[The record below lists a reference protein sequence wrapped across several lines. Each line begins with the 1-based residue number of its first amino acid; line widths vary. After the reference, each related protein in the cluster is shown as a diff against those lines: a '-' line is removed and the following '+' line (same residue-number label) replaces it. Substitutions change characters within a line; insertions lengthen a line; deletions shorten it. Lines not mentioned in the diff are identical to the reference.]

1 MKQGLTIAL
10 ILLISL
16 FYSCKNEPE
25 IIILTTSSDILSLK
39 PTNGSQTLLITSN
52 SEWNITINDSWC
64 SLSDTTGTGNKEI
77 VIFCNDNLTE
87 LSRQTTVTIN
97 SGNQSKSVII
107 KQNGGIKAF
116 DENFTDNAKNWGIK
130 NDTLAYNLIN
140 GFYNIKNTTN
150 STSYFIGTKSMTPDF
165 TGNYQIS
172 LRYLYVSGT
181 NPFGFTFANKNSEN
195 FYRFLAY
202 PNGNYNVI
210 KRSNDLSTTIISAK
224 STAITNDNSIRL
236 LKLGTHCEIYVN
248 NSLIDTFELTTP
260 FGSYVGFYSCP
271 QTEIDVDYITV
282 IQY

>member
-1 MKQGLTIAL
+1 MKKGLIITFVL
-10 ILLISL
+10 SISV
-16 FYSCKNEPE
+16 FYCCKNEPD
-25 IIILTTSSDILSLK
+25 IILTTSSDVLTLK

-64 SLSDTTGTGNKEI
+64 TLSDTTGTGNKEI
-77 VIFCNDNLTE
+77 VILCNDNLSE
-87 LSRQTTVTIN
+87 ISRQTTVTIN
-97 SGNQSKSVII
+97 YGDQSKSVVV

-116 DENFTDNAKNWGIK
+116 GENFTDNSKNWGIR

-150 STSYFIGTKSMTPDF
+150 SSTYFIGTKSMTPDF

-181 NPFGFTFANKNSEN
+181 NPFGFTFSNKNSEN
-195 FYRFLAY
+195 YYRFLAY
-202 PNGNYNVI
+202 PNGNYNVT
-210 KRSNDLSTTIISAK
+210 KRSSDVPTTILNAK
-224 STAITNDNSIRL
+224 STAITNENSIRL
-236 LKLGTHCEIYVN
+236 LKIGTHCEIYVN
-248 NSLIDTFELTTP
+248 DSLINTFELTTP
-260 FGSYVGFYSCP
+260 FGGYVGFYSCP